1 MTILPMQNSGSGYN
15 NPTSVGGVDYAS
27 VTSSGNQTITTGGKA
42 YVIEQFTGQVYT
54 RARGRQMSFS
64 VYSNQLDTT
73 WQLGAPRLD
82 IKQDGRR

>member
-1 MTILPMQNSGSGYN
+1 MTILPSKNSGSGYYD
-15 NPTSVGGVDYAS
+15 PMSVGGLNYAS
-27 VTSSGNQTITTGGKA
+27 ITNSGNQTITDGGRS

-73 WQLGAPRLD
+73 WQLGAPRID
-82 IKQDGRR
+82 IRADGRR